1 MVSIDETDM
10 QLIKALWEDSR
21 ASFNSLGKKL
31 DISGNIL
38 KKRAEKLEVGSGEA
52 EDGVFSFHTNPVF
65 SKFGYALV
73 AFTADIPKHHRN
85 HYIETIAQFQEIYEI
100 MFSLEE
106 KCAIIVLLPFNSPDG
121 VKQDTIIDFKQRFN
135 QTVKDI
141 KLGEYFKLEYAY
153 SEGKPDLK
161 ESELKL
167 LRLLRTD
174 SRRDLIDLSKHLDLS
189 KKTLSRYLSRF
200 EEEKLIKHT
209 IGLQPSRIRNFIIH
223 FLIIKFEDD
232 KDLYK
237 KVNKILERIPNHL
250 SYFVFVEPAGIALYV
265 YSETLADMEEIMID
279 LYMRASIREINV
291 FFPSSIVRFKAWK
304 DMVIPLPEEKISR

>member
-1 MVSIDETDM
+1 M

-38 KKRAEKLEVGSGEA
+38 KKRAEKLENGA
-52 EDGVFSFHTNPVF
+52 EGDEGGVFTYHTNPVF
-65 SKFGYALV
+65 SKFGYGLV

-85 HYIETIAQFQEIYEI
+85 HYVELIAQFKEIYEI
-100 MFSLEE
+100 MFSLEA
-106 KCAIIVLLPFNSPDG
+106 KCAIIVLLPFSGTEG
-121 VKQDTIIDFKQRFN
+121 VTKETIVDFKQRFH
-135 QTVKDI
+135 QKLKDI
-141 KLGEYFKLEYAY
+141 KLNESFKLEYAY
-153 SEGKPDLK
+153 SDDRPDLK
-161 ESELKL
+161 ETELKL

-200 EEEKLIKHT
+200 EDENLIKHT

-223 FLIIKFEDD
+223 FLIIKFEDE
-232 KDLYK
+232 KELKK
-237 KVNKILERIPNHL
+237 KVNRIMERIPNYL
-250 SYFVFVEPAGIALYV
+250 SYYVFVEPAGMALYV

-279 LYMRASIREINV
+279 LYMRASIREIEV

-304 DMVIPLPEEKISR
+304 ELVIPLPEEQI